1 MELLYTKKFLK
12 QKSKLRNGRSVKD
25 TDKIL
30 NDLAKFKNT
39 FELEHSSLDIKKR
52 VIDDTYRVRYSG
64 KPEMRIVFKVVDQ
77 STQTD
82 KKQVLEMIW
91 IGSREDYEVYA
102 HNSINEEILNRVVI
116 YITES
121 QFKTLEYLLN

>member
-12 QKSKLRNGRSVKD
+12 LKSKIRNPRSIKD
-25 TDKIL
+25 TEKIL
-30 NDLAKFKNT
+30 NDLLKLQNL
-39 FELEHSSLDIKKR
+39 FELEHSTLDIKKR
-52 VIDDTYRVRYSG
+52 VIDNTYRVRYSG
-64 KPEMRIVFKVVDQ
+64 KPEMRIVFRVVDQ

-82 KKQVLEMIW
+82 KKQVLEMLW
-91 IGSREDYEVYA
+91 IGSREDYEIYA
-102 HNSINEEILNRVVI
+102 HNPINEEIEKKVII